1 MARKTV
7 KEVSED
13 LDKLVERYDKA
24 VRCVS
29 ALELKLALL
38 HQRTETIEKD
48 LSGIFGSF
56 SWAWRAVGGLFI
68 AGVVGFIISGGL
80 IK

>member
-13 LDKLVERYDKA
+13 LDKLVERYDNA
-24 VRCVS
+24 ARCVS

-38 HQRTETIEKD
+38 HQKVERSKPCLE
-48 LSGIFGSF
+48 
-56 SWAWRAVGGLFI
+56 
-68 AGVVGFIISGGL
+68 
-80 IK
+80 